1 MSQRKKPKKAGR
13 PPLPKGEARAETLRV
28 RVTPEELR
36 AIESAANRSNHSVS
50 GWIRATLSAAARKDL
65 A

>member
-13 PPLPKGEARAETLRV
+13 PPLPKGDAKVATLRI

-36 AIESAANRSNHSVS
+36 IIESSAKATKQSVS
-50 GWIRATLSAAARKDL
+50 EWIRSTLRANGNA
-65 A
+65 

>member
-13 PPLPKGEARAETLRV
+13 PPLPKGDAKVATLRI

-36 AIESAANRSNHSVS
+36 TIEASAKANKLSVS
-50 GWIRATLSAAARKDL
+50 EWIRGTLRANGYA
-65 A
+65 